1 MDLSRMNKN
10 RQAQST
16 VIVYVLLKPL
26 VFCVSSLQRTIA
38 TFLLYSFSLFFFF
51 CGLLVHIESSHSPFT
66 WWGRKQASTYVCMQ
80 QYEFG
85 FRCNESAS
93 LHMSLPKPVLW
104 CHCYNRPPKYRNQN
118 ALTPTRIQLKHSC
131 ASTVSTCSEWMESNS
146 KENGSTLP
154 GQNVTMDTLTLSGRI
169 IWVEHLKSS
178 LESVP

>member
-1 MDLSRMNKN
+1 MVLRRMNKN
-10 RQAQST
+10 LRARSP
-16 VIVYVLLKPL
+16 VIVYVLLNPL
-26 VFCVSSLQRTIA
+26 VFCVSSLWRTIA
-38 TFLLYSFSLFFFF
+38 IFPLYSFSFFSPLWIV
-51 CGLLVHIESSHSPFT
+51 GSYRIQSHSPFT

-146 KENGSTLP
+146 KENASTLP